1 MGFLQNSL
9 YTASSPSWKP
19 IPWAPWTYC
28 NWSTR
33 NSKVTKQWL
42 TTTSSTDTSFHCPIM
57 CSRSGTS
64 KRFLK
69 RWQLLANPGPWA
81 RGKWS
86 RPPDRNLQELKVN
99 DSRILKPS
107 SIIKHLE
114 DQSPL
119 LQSSYW
125 PGSHGGRRDV
135 KLYWN
140 KTTVPRTAQST
151 HVYVSRPT
159 ATRSAQ
165 NRGRHGRD
173 SELTTIPT
181 HTGLA
186 RVLPLA
192 D

>member
-99 DSRILKPS
+99 DSRILKPF
-107 SIIKHLE
+107 KYHKAF
-114 DQSPL
+114 
-119 LQSSYW
+119 
-125 PGSHGGRRDV
+125 RRSVSAVTV
-135 KLYWN
+135 KLLTGESWGEKGCQAVLKQDDCAKN
-140 KTTVPRTAQST
+140 GTKHTRVREQTHSHPVST
-151 HVYVSRPT
+151 
-159 ATRSAQ
+159 
-165 NRGRHGRD
+165 
-173 SELTTIPT
+173 E
-181 HTGLA
+181 
-186 RVLPLA
+186 
-192 D
+192 